1 MVDDCHQHHS
11 AHTVATLPPMPSG
24 PLAAA
29 LAYILWGLFPLYIK
43 LVAHVPVL
51 EIVLHRSLWALVFV
65 LALLAL
71 RRQFGWLAPVL
82 RQPRTLAIFG
92 LSALLLGGNW
102 LLYVWAVNNGR
113 VLDASLGYFINP
125 LVNVL
130 LGFVVLHERPR
141 PLQWAAVALAAGGV
155 LWLAVGAGHVPWV
168 SLLLAASFGFYGL
181 LRKTAPLGAIE
192 GLALETLLLGPLAA
206 AALLWLGASG
216 QGHFLQGDG
225 RTDVLLLAAGPAT
238 AIPLLLFAYG
248 ARRVTLAT
256 LGLLQY
262 LGPSIQF
269 VLAVFLYHEPL
280 GASRGVGFALIWAA
294 LALYSAES
302 LRLMRRKRMVAA

>member
-1 MVDDCHQHHS
+1 
-11 AHTVATLPPMPSG
+11 MPSG

-155 LWLAVGAGHVPWV
+155 LWLAAGAGHVPWV

-192 GLALETLLLGPLAA
+192 GLALETLLLAPLAA

-302 LRLMRRKRMVAA
+302 LRRMRRQRVVVA